1 MVTYMK
7 KRKRM
12 SLADLILENK
22 KQIIMDKRTMAIL
35 EDRIDKRLME
45 RAE

>member
-1 MVTYMK
+1 MMK
-7 KRKRM
+7 KRKRI

-22 KQIIMDKRTMAIL
+22 KQIIMDKHAMEIL
-35 EDRIDKRLME
+35 EDRIDKRMME